1 MIQSLDEN
9 IGKILNKIKELNL
22 ENNTLIIFT
31 SDNGGIRSISN
42 QHPLRAGKGSYYE
55 GGIRVPLVICWPGEI
70 KSGSKSYERVSNID
84 FYPTLK
90 KIVGYDKEIDLD
102 GEDLTLIFEEKQLK
116 ERELYFHF
124 PIYLEPYNVHKDSGT
139 DPLFRTRPGSV
150 IIKDDWKLHKY
161 YEDNKIELY
170 NLLNDV
176 SETTNLIETKKEKA
190 KELLED
196 LDNWLKVKN
205 APLPIKL
212 NPLYDRKYV
221 DSLMYL
227 IQKNKVFGKVN
238 KNESRSDL
246 NPF

>member
-1 MIQSLDEN
+1 M
-9 IGKILNKIKELNL
+9 
-22 ENNTLIIFT
+22 
-31 SDNGGIRSISN
+31 
-42 QHPLRAGKGSYYE
+42 
-55 GGIRVPLVICWPGEI
+55 
-70 KSGSKSYERVSNID
+70 
-84 FYPTLK
+84 
-90 KIVGYDKEIDLD
+90 
-102 GEDLTLIFEEKQLK
+102 
-116 ERELYFHF
+116 
-124 PIYLEPYNVHKDSGT
+124 EPYTVHKDSGT

-161 YEDNKIELY
+161 YEDNKVELY
-170 NLLNDV
+170 NLVNDI

-196 LDNWLKVKN
+196 LDNWLEVKN
-205 APLPIKL
+205 APLPLKL